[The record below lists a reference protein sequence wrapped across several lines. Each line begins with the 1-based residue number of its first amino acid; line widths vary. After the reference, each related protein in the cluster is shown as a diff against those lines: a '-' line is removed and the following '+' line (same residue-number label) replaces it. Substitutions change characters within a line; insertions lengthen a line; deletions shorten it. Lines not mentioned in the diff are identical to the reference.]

1 MQLGEMAGLCRIDAE
16 GNPQKVVAC
25 SCAVVTDYGE
35 ESEGLSVLQEYL
47 KVRGGGTASCA
58 VMSA

>member
-1 MQLGEMAGLCRIDAE
+1 MNLISVPENKQLGEWAGLCRIDENGEAK
-16 GNPQKVVAC
+16 KVVGC

-47 KVRGGGTASCA
+47 KSR
-58 VMSA
+58 